1 MNTRIEKRIGVRAPA
16 DRIWEVISDL
26 PGWTRWNPYEAV
38 EGSLGF
44 GAPLSV
50 REALPDF
57 APRETVA
64 HVNDWQPLAQL
75 VWIEKRGLMFRTV
88 RYFEI
93 EELAPGSCIVSN
105 GTLFSGLRGE
115 LFHDKH
121 RKRIRA
127 AYEDVAE
134 ALRRAAEG

>member
-1 MNTRIEKRIGVRAPA
+1 MDTRVEKRIGVRAPA
-16 DRIWEVISDL
+16 ERIWEVIADL

-38 EGSLGF
+38 EGAIGF

-50 REALPDF
+50 REALPDLG
-57 APRETVA
+57 PREAVA
-64 HVNDWQPLAQL
+64 HVNDWQPLGQL
-75 VWIEKRGLMFRTV
+75 VWLEKRGLWFRSI

-93 EELAPGSCIVSN
+93 EELAPGACIVAN
-105 GTLFSGLRGE
+105 GALFTGLRGE

-121 RKRIRA
+121 RKRLRA

-134 ALRRAAEG
+134 GLRRAAEG